1 MRRSER
7 SCSVAVMVNVCTRTS
22 CSILT
27 YITAGVK
34 AALVQKLCKDEER
47 RRNPDRANQK
57 LTDYLT
63 PTAQV
68 APAIKPTL
76 NAFYFEHFNM
86 VDKFDA
92 MLGHIP
98 VAFKVTRPELRL
110 FLASIQTALCNT
122 YVLYEDLVTQLSG
135 DPDEQL
141 RLRQFAKDLADELD
155 Q

>member
-1 MRRSER
+1 MYVHAHPAQSLH
-7 SCSVAVMVNVCTRTS
+7 
-22 CSILT
+22 IK
-27 YITAGVK
+27 AGVK

-47 RRNPDRANQK
+47 HRNPDRANQK

-110 FLASIQTALCNT
+110 FLASIQTVLCNT
-122 YVLYEDLVTQLSG
+122 YVLYAQWR
-135 DPDEQL
+135 P
-141 RLRQFAKDLADELD
+141 RQAASAPPVCKGPG
-155 Q
+155 